1 MPRESTMSSKV
12 NGWRVRT
19 PLIGSMVCVALLRAT
34 SFECALGALGREG
47 AKGVPHTAALAAA
60 KRPQIEAGF
69 RFLYELRFREAR
81 AQFAAWRESHP
92 DDPLGP
98 ASEAAGILFEEF
110 YRCGILSSEFFLD
123 DKRLLGGVA
132 GKPDEKVGAAF
143 AGSVQR
149 AQSLARDRLKRDPK
163 DADALFAL
171 TITTGMQAD
180 YASLIERHQLE
191 SLHLLREAERY
202 AKDLLA
208 VQPDSADAYL
218 ALGAA
223 NYILGCL
230 PSYKRFFL
238 RIGGVRGDKA
248 GGMEQLQIAATRG
261 HYLRPYA
268 KLLLALAALREKQVD
283 LARSELRDLA
293 REFPENPLF
302 KRELA
307 KLTLSPTRPGSS
319 P

>member
-1 MPRESTMSSKV
+1 MSSKAK
-12 NGWRVRT
+12 GFRLRA
-19 PLIGSMVCVALLRAT
+19 PLIGSILFVSVLRA
-34 SFECALGALGREG
+34 SLLQCASELTGPFARPEVGSVSRHSDPPVRE
-47 AKGVPHTAALAAA
+47 
-60 KRPQIEAGF
+60 RPQIEAGF
-69 RFLYELRFREAR
+69 RLLYELKFPEAR
-81 AQFAAWRESHP
+81 AQFATWSKSHSE
-92 DDPLGP
+92 DPLGP
-98 ASEAAGILFEEF
+98 ASTAAAILFEEF
-110 YRCGILSSEFFLD
+110 YRRGILSSEFFLN

-132 GKPDEKVGAAF
+132 GKPDEKVRAAF
-143 AGSVQR
+143 TASVES
-149 AQSLARDRLKRDPK
+149 AQSLARDRLKK
-163 DADALFAL
+163 DGQDTDALFAL

-208 VQPDSADAYL
+208 VEPDSADAYL

-230 PSYKRFFL
+230 PAYKRFFL

-248 GGMEQLQIAATRG
+248 GGMEQLQIAAARG

-268 KLLLALAALREKQVD
+268 KLLVALAALREKQVD
-283 LARSELRDLA
+283 VARNELRDLT

-302 KRELA
+302 RRELA
-307 KLTLSPTRPGSS
+307 RLTASPAQPGSS